1 MSDLFELMN
10 RMIRYLQEKP
20 RSVGEISNYLNKNKR
35 TVFRHLAALKKH
47 GYALQTS
54 GNRGNTVYYLSKEED
69 QTPALM
75 LRKVEK
81 MQQELLAGGNHK
93 YSTLLESM
101 IHYLDPSR
109 DKKRVREF
117 LRIDPG
123 CYISHGPLAEHKEY
137 RNMVSKVLQ
146 AIEDFKVLRIQYG
159 EERPAN
165 FFPLRVSLRVG
176 RLYLLGVWQTKSDK
190 SGDVKQLAFSRI
202 QNFSVTSKTFS
213 EQDTGGVNP
222 KEFDP
227 EKHYRY
233 CFGQWVPAQ
242 QKPEEI
248 RIEIM
253 ESWVKKLFQE
263 ADFNP
268 PAKLTEQDGNAVA
281 TLKLYL
287 TPDLENWLLGMHP
300 DIRVREPQSL
310 VRRLNKRMRDSLK
323 R

>member
-10 RMIRYLQEKP
+10 RLIRYLQEKP
-20 RSVGEISNYLNKNKR
+20 RNVGEISAFLNKNKR
-35 TVFRHLAALKKH
+35 TVFRHLASLKKH

-54 GNRGNTVYYLSKEED
+54 GTRGNTVYYLSKEED

-75 LRKVEK
+75 LRKVER

-93 YSTLLESM
+93 YSALLESM

-109 DKKRVREF
+109 DKKRVREL
-117 LRIDPG
+117 LRTDPG
-123 CYISHGPLAEHKEY
+123 CFISHGPLAEHKEY

-146 AIEDFKVLRIQYG
+146 AIDDSKVLRMQYST
-159 EERPAN
+159 ERPAN

-176 RLYLLGVWQTKSDK
+176 RLYLLGIWQAET
-190 SGDVKQLAFSRI
+190 GRVKQLAFSRI

-213 EQDTGGVNP
+213 EKDTGGVSP
-222 KEFDP
+222 RGFDP

-233 CFGQWVPAQ
+233 CFGQWVPAEEN
-242 QKPEEI
+242 PEEI
-248 RIEIM
+248 RIELL

-268 PAKLTEQDGNAVA
+268 AATLSEEDGKTLAS
-281 TLKLYL
+281 LKLYL

-310 VRRLNKRMRDSLK
+310 VRRLNKRMREALK